1 MVRQLQDICDATLL
15 YIGKHKTPRSVLRRV
30 LKLHDEE
37 HKVYAVLT
45 GVTDVQKIISGD
57 FIR

>member
-1 MVRQLQDICDATLL
+1 MYRMAIEGY
-15 YIGKHKTPRSVLRRV
+15 YIGKKQTPRSVLRRV

-45 GVTDVQKIISGD
+45 GVTDVEKIISGD
-57 FIR
+57 YI